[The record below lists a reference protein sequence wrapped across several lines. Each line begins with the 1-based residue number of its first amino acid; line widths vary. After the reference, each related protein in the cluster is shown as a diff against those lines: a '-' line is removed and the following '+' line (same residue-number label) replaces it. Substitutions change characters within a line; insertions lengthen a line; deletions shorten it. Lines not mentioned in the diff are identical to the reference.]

1 MGVLSNNLE
10 MWNHK
15 YCLREDLK
23 SDFCQ
28 GVELLRVDEMALVV
42 NGEGNGAWEAQIFKG
57 QAEEVETE
65 KV

>member
-1 MGVLSNNLE
+1 MEPQVLLKRGLE
-10 MWNHK
+10 V
-15 YCLREDLK
+15 R
-23 SDFCQ
+23 DFCQ

>member
-1 MGVLSNNLE
+1 MLKRGLE
-10 MWNHK
+10 V
-15 YCLREDLK
+15 R
-23 SDFCQ
+23 DFCQ